1 MPINDKQLT
10 IAIIP
15 LWLKMYDQ
23 AFLPA
28 AKPTHPTRRQ
38 VRLYHGA
45 PIHRLSPPTAHLPVA
60 YQLPPIP
67 HSASAVQHSDTQKPL
82 IRQLISFTAYDGHG
96 TNWLM
101 LNGHWRTAQS
111 KMASF
116 FRFVSDVFSS

>member
-28 AKPTHPTRRQ
+28 AKPTHPTHRQ

-45 PIHRLSPPTAHLPVA
+45 PIHRLSPPPHCPPPRCLPTA
-60 YQLPPIP
+60 PIP
-67 HSASAVQHSDTQKPL
+67 YSASAVQHSDTQTHRPPPPTL
-82 IRQLISFTAYDGHG
+82 PSPTVRPALGLVLS
-96 TNWLM
+96 
-101 LNGHWRTAQS
+101 S
-111 KMASF
+111 KIDQPKC
-116 FRFVSDVFSS
+116 DVIARCHDNDS